1 MIEDE
6 ELRNL
11 YKISSEERLQV
22 LHDGLQYLQAHPDD
36 EATWAQLRRE
46 IHSLKGDSRSVGIDS
61 VETLA
66 QGVGQILLSLSRQK
80 IAFTSQVSDRIVQG
94 LAAIEKLVEEAA
106 TDRPSGIDPAEAFE
120 QLMVALS
127 PEPEPLQDNV
137 PDNGNFPQFA
147 ASVIEDEELRNLY
160 QSSSEEHL
168 QQLEVGLR
176 YLQTR
181 PDDEAT
187 LELLRWEAHSLKGD
201 SRSIGVEPI
210 ETLTHCVE
218 KILISLSRKQLVL
231 TEQVSDCLFQ
241 ALRAIGLLVRE
252 AVTGQPSGVDLVE
265 ILDQLMVAVAEAEE
279 LQQESVQNIPAEQS
293 VELLEQV
300 FVGNGNHSTIVTAI
314 TAIEDNVPVVTAS
327 AIAPL
332 GAVPEAIEDE
342 ELWHLYTTAS
352 EERLQVLQDG
362 LRYLQTHPDDE
373 AIWEQL
379 RREAHSLKG
388 DSRSVGIESI
398 ETLAHG
404 VEEMLL
410 TLSHQPTGFTPQ
422 LSGLLCEG
430 LDAIGLLLQEAV
442 TAQPSGVDT
451 TEVFNQLMAA
461 VLQLKEPQQEVTLTA
476 IEDEELREI
485 YKIASEERLQ
495 KLEAGLLYLE
505 KNPDDHTTLEQLL
518 REAHSFKGDS
528 RSVGA
533 DHIEAL
539 IHQVEEILL
548 GIKRQQMLLTPQLFD
563 HLYQGLDVIEKLVR
577 EVVTGQ
583 LTGVDSA
590 LILNQLMD
598 AVSASTIQVERV
610 ETSETSSLPVKSL
623 SQDTPSVNEP
633 YHIDTIRVQTRE
645 LDALMT
651 QAEELTVTRIS
662 IAHTTAELEE
672 LVNLWEDWKAFRRKG
687 QSLKSPSLGT
697 NPYEERLEKMIDSLR
712 TSAQENSS
720 RLNLIAGELGE
731 KIRTLRLLPLSTIF
745 QLFPRMVRDLARQ
758 QSKPVELIIEGG
770 ETTADKRILEDIKDS
785 LMHMVRNAIDHGI
798 ETLDERKRL
807 GKPPVATIW
816 LRGYQQANSIVIEV
830 ADDGRG
836 LDIETI
842 KQTAIKRRLYSSEE
856 LESMTPSQI
865 YSLIFASGFST
876 RTFITEISGRGIGLD
891 VVRTNVERLKGNIQ
905 IESIPGQGCTFRLQ
919 LSTSLASI
927 NVMLLSVQGIIHAL
941 PVEFVQTAL
950 LVSPD
955 EIITLEGR
963 EIIVWDGQ
971 EIPVGNL
978 ADLLELSN
986 SPAYASA
993 AKVEYPN
1000 SDLKPC
1006 VVLQVGEKRAGF
1018 FVDRLLDTQEVILKP
1033 VSQVLKR
1040 VRNVSGSTILGTGE
1054 VCMILSPPDLLKSL
1068 HNPNLFAVSLKRRKI
1083 VDKKPVILLVED
1095 SIYVRTQ
1102 EQRLLES
1109 AGYEVVIAVDGV
1121 EGYNKLRTRDFDAVV
1136 SDVEMPHL
1144 DGFSLTAKIRRHP
1157 EYSEL
1162 PIILVTTLNSDEDKK
1177 RGADAGADAY
1187 ILKGKFNQDFL
1198 LETLGRLT

>member
-1 MIEDE
+1 MIQDE

-11 YKISSEERLQV
+11 YKISSEERLQI
-22 LHDGLQYLQAHPDD
+22 LQEGLQYLQTHPDD

-46 IHSLKGDSRSVGIDS
+46 VHSLKGDSRSVGIDS

-66 QGVGQILLSLSRQK
+66 RGVGEILLSLSRQK

-106 TDRPSGIDPAEAFE
+106 TDCPSGIDPAEVFE
-120 QLMVALS
+120 QLMLALS
-127 PEPEPLQDNV
+127 LEPELLQETVSGNDNL
-137 PDNGNFPQFA
+137 PQIA
-147 ASVIEDEELRNLY
+147 ASLIEDEELRHLY
-160 QSSSEEHL
+160 QSSSEDHL

-231 TEQVSDCLFQ
+231 TEQVSNCLFQ
-241 ALRAIGLLVRE
+241 ALTAIRLLVGE
-252 AVTGQPSGVDLVE
+252 VVTGQASGVDLVG
-265 ILDQLMVAVAEAEE
+265 ILDPLMVAVLQAEQ
-279 LQQESVQNIPAEQS
+279 LQQESVQDIEAEQS
-293 VELLEQV
+293 VELVEQV
-300 FVGNGNHSTIVTAI
+300 FLDEDEGDRRI
-314 TAIEDNVPVVTAS
+314 TPIDDNVPVVAAD

-332 GAVPEAIEDE
+332 GALPEAIEDE
-342 ELWHLYTTAS
+342 ELWNLYKTAS

-373 AIWEQL
+373 AIWQQL

-388 DSRSVGIESI
+388 DSRSVGVETI

-404 VEEMLL
+404 VEEIFV
-410 TLSHQPTGFTPQ
+410 TLSHQPTAFTPQ
-422 LSGLLCEG
+422 LSGLLSRG

-451 TEVFNQLMAA
+451 TEVFNQLMAS
-461 VLQLKEPQQEVTLTA
+461 VLQLKEPQPEITLTA

-485 YKIASEERLQ
+485 YKIASQDRLQ
-495 KLEAGLLYLE
+495 KLEAGLLHLE
-505 KNPDDHTTLEQLL
+505 KHPDNHTILEQLL

-533 DHIEAL
+533 EHIEAL

-548 GIKRQQMLLTPQLFD
+548 GIKCQQMSLTPQLFD
-563 HLYQGLDVIEKLVR
+563 CLYQGLDASEKLVR

-590 LILNQLMD
+590 LILKQLMD
-598 AVSASTIQVERV
+598 AVSASTIQEERIETP
-610 ETSETSSLPVKSL
+610 ETSFLPVTSPP
-623 SQDTPSVNEP
+623 QDTPSIDEP
-633 YHIDTIRVQTRE
+633 YHIDSIRVQTRD

-672 LVNLWEDWKAFRRKG
+672 LVNLWEDWKAFRRKR
-687 QSLKSPSLGT
+687 QSLESPSLGT
-697 NPYEERLEKMIDSLR
+697 NPYEDRLEKMIDSLR

-745 QLFPRMVRDLARQ
+745 QFFPRVVRDLARQ
-758 QSKPVELIIEGG
+758 QSKPVELIVEGG

-785 LMHMVRNAIDHGI
+785 LMHIIRNAIDHGI

-816 LRGYQQANSIVIEV
+816 LKGYQQANNIAIEV
-830 ADDGRG
+830 TDDGRG

-842 KQTAIKRRLYSSEE
+842 KQTAIKRKLYSVEE

-865 YSLIFASGFST
+865 YSLIFAPGFST

-891 VVRTNVERLKGNIQ
+891 VVRSNVERLKGNIQ
-905 IESIPGQGCTFRLQ
+905 IESTPGQGCTFRLQ

-941 PVEFVQTAL
+941 SVEFVQTTL
-950 LVSPD
+950 LVSQD
-955 EIITLEGR
+955 EILTFEGR
-963 EIIVWDGQ
+963 EIIIWEGQ

-986 SPAYASA
+986 SPAYVSA
-993 AKVEYPN
+993 AKVESPK

-1006 VVLQVGEKRAGF
+1006 IVLQVGEERAGF
-1018 FVDRLLDTQEVILKP
+1018 FVDRLLDTQEVVLKP

-1040 VRNVSGSTILGTGE
+1040 VRNISGSTILGTGD
-1054 VCMILSPPDLLKSL
+1054 VCMILNPPDLLKSL
-1068 HNPNLFAVSLKRRKI
+1068 HNPNLFTVSLKPRK
-1083 VDKKPVILLVED
+1083 VAHKKPVILLVED

-1102 EQRLLES
+1102 EQRLLEN

-1121 EGYNKLRTRDFDAVV
+1121 DGYNKLRTRDFDAVV

-1144 DGFSLTAKIRRHP
+1144 DGFSLTAKIRRHL
-1157 EYSEL
+1157 EYKEL

-1187 ILKGKFNQDFL
+1187 IIKGKFNQDFL
-1198 LETLGRLT
+1198 LETLGRLA